1 MSDDDSLG
9 EYWRDV
15 RSFRQ
20 DKRRSNAVCSAERLR
35 EAGVEFEQRNHGSHF
50 IIRHNGLVVDFWPTT
65 GVFIVRDLDPAARRR
80 GRGVFNLLDLLRK
93 EPSK

>member
-1 MSDDDSLG
+1 MSDDDSLA

-15 RSFRQ
+15 REFRR
-20 DKRRSNAVCSAERLR
+20 DKKRSNAVSSAERLR
-35 EAGVEFEQRNHGSHF
+35 EAGVAFEQLNHGSHF
-50 IIRHNGLVVDFWPTT
+50 VVRHNGLVVDFWPTT